1 MIEERK
7 TFLKTIFEKP
17 WEQAQALKDNDHDG
31 KLLSISGSRLGLKTI
46 MAVSSV
52 IFSLFVVAYSDR
64 MMAHD
69 WRKMP
74 EPWLLWINTAI
85 LILNSFY
92 FHKAKISADKIDYP
106 QIKKNFL

>member
-52 IFSLFVVAYSDR
+52 
-64 MMAHD
+64 
-69 WRKMP
+69 
-74 EPWLLWINTAI
+74 
-85 LILNSFY
+85 
-92 FHKAKISADKIDYP
+92 
-106 QIKKNFL
+106 